1 MPTPTFTAAIA
12 GLAKASGK
20 ASSAISTAY
29 LMFFIMT
36 PFFLAAVFQL
46 FFLLK
51 YLLI

>member
-20 ASSAISTAY
+20 ASNAISPAY

-36 PFFLAAVFQL
+36 PFFLPPYFSFS
-46 FFLLK
+46 FF
-51 YLLI
+51 